1 MKKFII
7 LSLFTLIVTSAGYS
21 QLRDTVINADINPN
35 RKVEKVE
42 VTFHDG
48 YQYTLKVDNKEY
60 KGEIVNGEYAY
71 AQLIDMDDSDGYIEI
86 AIIDVGPSDGHDAYM
101 FRFTGDIVPL
111 GRISGMSAP
120 EPVGNG
126 IVESYWWMGF
136 WGFNKQYKL
145 ENGTI
150 VEITKETYPVKDV
163 EAVAIQPFSLRES
176 RNEDSKVVGTVNAGA
191 NVKFLEADITPV
203 CINSAGYEDDD
214 ECDWFKVVTD
224 DGTTGWVQLKDFRD
238 KVEGLIWAG

>member
-42 VTFHDG
+42 VTFHEG

-101 FRFTGDIVPL
+101 FRFTGDITHGLL
-111 GRISGMSAP
+111 GRKKAFLKKVSDIIAYDDYREPHLSGL
-120 EPVGNG
+120 
-126 IVESYWWMGF
+126 W
-136 WGFNKQYKL
+136 L
-145 ENGTI
+145 
-150 VEITKETYPVKDV
+150 
-163 EAVAIQPFSLRES
+163 
-176 RNEDSKVVGTVNAGA
+176 
-191 NVKFLEADITPV
+191 ITP
-203 CINSAGYEDDD
+203 G
-214 ECDWFKVVTD
+214 
-224 DGTTGWVQLKDFRD
+224 G
-238 KVEGLIWAG
+238 